1 MGGRECNLL
10 RAGKLASKEEA
21 QDSHGGPEGGGRA
34 ERPHPSL
41 HVSGLVYF
49 RSPLKIK
56 KTILVQMEMLKLQHY
71 SIR

>member
-34 ERPHPSL
+34 ERPHPACMFLDSCI
-41 HVSGLVYF
+41 SD
-49 RSPLKIK
+49 PL
-56 KTILVQMEMLKLQHY
+56 
-71 SIR
+71 